1 MEIIFRL
8 DIRGAFMHKK
18 QFLFNAVC
26 TALLFVVLRYD
37 VTGYDTYVPADAQLQ
52 SCAISIRHL
61 MPLSQHVRVSPF
73 GTHYLNAD
81 DYRMAN
87 MEMQDN
93 QSVMELARKAAQEQL
108 TYRYFDYYEGI
119 EEVPEYIETMNRQQ
133 YYEPIS
139 FAYKLR
145 NGEVVNREYYI
156 DIADAD
162 TVRLLSDIFADSDYK
177 IGATPLFNDSW
188 RIAFD
193 TVRCKSGFKRA
204 DITLTPEMQAE
215 LVGTYQKEYMDL
227 TLDTVMHV
235 IPVGTIDFAT
245 GNEFGRTSYSGEMMV
260 YPQFAETI
268 ALLRAYGF
276 DMEEKLMANDVEM
289 ISVQRQYDHLQYKD
303 SSTSSMLSTDEVE
316 YTDKEQIQQI
326 LDSIV
331 SDGFSWE
338 LSSFATYFDRQYF
351 VTVRYGVKEAIFS
364 DYVFIKGQIPDFVKI
379 SEKNN

>member
-1 MEIIFRL
+1 
-8 DIRGAFMHKK
+8 
-18 QFLFNAVC
+18 
-26 TALLFVVLRYD
+26 
-37 VTGYDTYVPADAQLQ
+37 
-52 SCAISIRHL
+52 
-61 MPLSQHVRVSPF
+61 
-73 GTHYLNAD
+73 
-81 DYRMAN
+81 
-87 MEMQDN
+87 
-93 QSVMELARKAAQEQL
+93 
-108 TYRYFDYYEGI
+108 
-119 EEVPEYIETMNRQQ
+119 
-133 YYEPIS
+133 
-139 FAYKLR
+139 
-145 NGEVVNREYYI
+145 
-156 DIADAD
+156 
-162 TVRLLSDIFADSDYK
+162 
-177 IGATPLFNDSW
+177 
-188 RIAFD
+188 
-193 TVRCKSGFKRA
+193 
-204 DITLTPEMQAE
+204 MQAE

-276 DMEEKLMANDVEM
+276 DMEEKLMADDVEM

-303 SSTSSMLSTDEVE
+303 SSTSYMLSTEEAE

-338 LSSFATYFDRQYF
+338 LGSFATYFDRQYF